1 MVEDTFDREP
11 EEIVIGRGDVHAC
24 IERLLDGLVAG
35 ARESFDISPA
45 EGFGPRDPE
54 AIHRMP
60 RADFPLDISLERGQI
75 IDFQT
80 PGGTATPGAVVAIGA
95 EFVEVDFN
103 HPLAG
108 RTLKC
113 EVEILAITP
122 APDSR

>member
-35 ARESFDISPA
+35 ARESFAISPA

-60 RADFPLDISLERGQI
+60 RADFPQDISLERGQI